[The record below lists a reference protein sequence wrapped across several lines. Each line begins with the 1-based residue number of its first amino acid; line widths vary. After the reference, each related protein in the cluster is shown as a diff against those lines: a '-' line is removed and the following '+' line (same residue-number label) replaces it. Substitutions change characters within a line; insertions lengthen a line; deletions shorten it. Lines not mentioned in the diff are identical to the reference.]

1 MEKNYEFVEKEK
13 PTERK
18 GPQTLNTHSDNL
30 NTYYER
36 IFFYTFCIL

>member
-18 GPQTLNTHSDNL
+18 GPQTLKYICGD
-30 NTYYER
+30 
-36 IFFYTFCIL
+36 I